1 MNLPKNAWNSE
12 QPPKK
17 NSASIL
23 IYSTARMKCMF
34 CVYEFALFFIC
45 DWIAIIQIDMYLKIH
60 ITISEFKWFACE
72 NFHFYLNVLSLW
84 IFMNFSNST
93 FRRIKFHLKFTILT
107 IGAFV
112 KISLSV
118 FRLILFAFSFRIS
131 LAIDKMHMSLL
142 LLLFFFAWNR
152 NGSTETSWTYRLFE
166 PLCSHFHLLN
176 VGCLHKRMAVQ
187 CIGCLKSNQQ
197 QIFGP
202 PATEL
207 YTVAVALL
215 CVLLYFLL
223 LLLRHCHLTRSPCSL
238 YLLDSN
244 LKREG
249 ETRRVREGV
258 TRKTRNVCLL
268 DSLMWIRQNLIRII
282 KNSVTSLISKLI
294 QFKMRNLSQNSA

>member
-142 LLLFFFAWNR
+142 LLLFFFLLETEMVRLKRREHIGYSNR
-152 NGSTETSWTYRLFE
+152 FVHIFICLMLAACINVW
-166 PLCSHFHLLN
+166 LCS
-176 VGCLHKRMAVQ
+176 A
-187 CIGCLKSNQQ
+187 
-197 QIFGP
+197 
-202 PATEL
+202 
-207 YTVAVALL
+207 
-215 CVLLYFLL
+215 
-223 LLLRHCHLTRSPCSL
+223 
-238 YLLDSN
+238 
-244 LKREG
+244 
-249 ETRRVREGV
+249 
-258 TRKTRNVCLL
+258 
-268 DSLMWIRQNLIRII
+268 
-282 KNSVTSLISKLI
+282 
-294 QFKMRNLSQNSA
+294 